1 MLSENKTIEEKSVNT
16 IRTLAID
23 AIQKANSGHPGIVMG
38 CAPLAYLLY
47 KKIMKHNPADP
58 AWINRDRFIL
68 SAGHGSMLLYGILH
82 LCGYD
87 ISMDDIKNFRQW
99 GSITPGHPESGLTPG
114 IETTTGPLGQG
125 FANAVGMAIAEK
137 NMGSRYNSE
146 EYKIFNHNIYCLA
159 SEGDL
164 MEGVSHEAASLA
176 GHFGL
181 DNLIV
186 FFDSNNITI
195 DGDLSFTMSEDVK
208 KRFEA
213 YKWNVAQ
220 VDDINDMEAL
230 EKAVLS
236 AKENAGKPTLII
248 MKTMIG
254 FGSPNKGG
262 KSSSHGSPLGV
273 DEVEA
278 TKKNLSW
285 NTKESFFIPD
295 DVREHLLAAKEKG
308 AAYQASWEK
317 LYKKWSEEFPE
328 KAKELKNIISG
339 DKDFSFMDQFP
350 RFNDYSKSIAT
361 RSASGKIIEFIA
373 DYYPEFIGGSADLAA
388 SNKVKISDSGAFS
401 SGDYSGRNIYF
412 GIREHAMGSIANGI
426 SLYNNCRAFCATFL
440 VFSDYM
446 RPAIRIAAMTG
457 LNPVY
462 IFTHD
467 SIGLGEDGPTHQ
479 PIEQISQLRSLPGMT
494 VIRPADANETILAWK
509 AALANNEGPTALMLS
524 RQNLPVI
531 DRNKYAP
538 AEGLLNGAYILYEPG
553 EEPKH
558 LIISSGAEID
568 ISLQAAETLSAEGVP
583 TRVVNMASMEIFE
596 KQPQEYKD
604 KVIPPGLS
612 SRLIV
617 EAGLKCGWE
626 KYIGCS
632 GEAVTIDTFGA
643 SAPKEVLFEKF
654 GFTAENLVERSR
666 KIISKKR

>member
-1 MLSENKTIEEKSVNT
+1 MLSENKTIEERSVNT

-87 ISMDDIKNFRQW
+87 ISLDDIKNFRQW

-146 EYKIFNHNIYCLA
+146 KYKILDHKIYCLA
-159 SEGDL
+159 SEGDM

-176 GHFGL
+176 SHFGL

-213 YKWNVAQ
+213 YKWNVAR
-220 VDDINDMEAL
+220 VDNINDTDAL
-230 EKAVLS
+230 EKAVVS

-248 MKTMIG
+248 LKTTIG
-254 FGSPNKGG
+254 YGSPNKGG
-262 KSSSHGSPLGV
+262 KSSSHGAPLGV

-285 NTKESFFIPD
+285 DTKESFFIPA
-295 DVREHLLAAKEKG
+295 DVREHLLAAKETG

-317 LYKKWSEEFPE
+317 LYKKWSAEFPE
-328 KAKELKNIISG
+328 KAAELKNIISG
-339 DKDFSFMDQFP
+339 EKDFSFMDQFP

-479 PIEQISQLRSLPGMT
+479 PIEHISQLRSLPGMT

-509 AALANNEGPTALMLS
+509 AALENHEGPTALMLS

-538 AEGLLNGAYILYEPG
+538 AEGLLKGAYILYEP
-553 EEPKH
+553 EKEPKH

-568 ISLQAAETLSAEGVP
+568 ISLQAAETLSAEGIP
-583 TRVVNMASMEIFE
+583 TRVVNMGSMEIFE
-596 KQPQEYKD
+596 KQPEDYKD
-604 KVIPPGLS
+604 KVIPPEIS

-626 KYIGCS
+626 KYIGCC

-666 KIISKKR
+666 KIISKM